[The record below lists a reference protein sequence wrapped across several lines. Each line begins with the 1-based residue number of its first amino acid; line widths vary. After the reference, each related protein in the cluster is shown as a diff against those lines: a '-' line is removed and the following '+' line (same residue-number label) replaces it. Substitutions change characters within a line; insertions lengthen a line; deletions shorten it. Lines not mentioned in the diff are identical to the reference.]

1 MLTIIFTTALY
12 AKAAEYDTIK
22 VGLYY
27 GQTAKESVTINV
39 DEAVSYGYFDGA
51 EHKEVGTLWGQSFT
65 IGVYSSTEVI
75 INDTQ
80 IVEASDNFSLM
91 PVSGNIS
98 VDGSAY
104 RGGIML
110 KINKDSLF
118 TVINV
123 LPLEHYLY
131 GVIASEMPST
141 WNMEALKAQAVCAR
155 GFAISNFNKHSSLGF
170 NVCATTNCQMYGGI
184 PSECEAVIEAVDST
198 CGLVVTYEDKVIQ
211 SLFYSASGGHTANV
225 KNVWGSSIPYL
236 SGVPDPYESKD
247 APRHTWTATLSLED
261 IEEVLEEKEI
271 YVGKV
276 ERLEAQN
283 DETGRVYELT
293 VYGTEDSYTFE
304 KQNTYSPFFAKGVKS
319 QKYNLVP
326 VGQSGGK
333 KLYAQGADD
342 YMRIDS
348 FTAIGANDNTASLK
362 SGFAILSSNGTTIYD
377 SGSVAEGYTFNG
389 GGYGHGVGM
398 SQYGAKGMAE
408 AGHTFDEIL
417 AYYYPGTELGSIY

>member
-1 MLTIIFTTALY
+1 MLTMILTTALY
-12 AKAAEYDTIK
+12 ANAASYDTIK

-27 GQTAKESVTINV
+27 GQSAKESVTINV
-39 DEAVSYGYFDGA
+39 DEALSYGYYDGT
-51 EHKEVGTLWGQSFT
+51 EHKEIGTLWGQSFT

-80 IVEASDNFSLM
+80 IVEAMDNFSLM

-98 VDGSAY
+98 VDGSEY
-104 RGGIML
+104 RGGIMF
-110 KINKDSLF
+110 KIDKNSLL

-131 GVIASEMPST
+131 GVIASEMPSS

-184 PSECEAVIEAVDST
+184 PSECEEVIEAVDST

-225 KNVWGSSIPYL
+225 ENVWGSSIPYL
-236 SGVPDPYESKD
+236 SGVPDPYEAED
-247 APRHTWTATLSLED
+247 APRHTWTATLSLQD

-271 YVGKV
+271 YIGSV
-276 ERLEAQN
+276 ESIEALN
-283 DETGRVYELT
+283 DDTGRVYELT
-293 VYGTEDSYTFE
+293 IYGTKGSHTFE
-304 KQNTYSPFFAKGVKS
+304 KQNTYSPFFDKGVKS
-319 QKYNLVP
+319 QKYTITP
-326 VGQSGGK
+326 VSNSNSK
-333 KLYAQGADD
+333 KLFAQGADN

-348 FTAIGANDNTASLK
+348 FTAIGANGKTVALK
-362 SGFAILSSNGTTIYD
+362 GGFAILSSKGTQSFDGGDAT
-377 SGSVAEGYTFNG
+377 GYTFNG

-408 AGHTFDEIL
+408 IGHTFDEIL
-417 AYYYPGTELGSIY
+417 AYYYPGTELGSLY

>member
-1 MLTIIFTTALY
+1 MLTMIFTTALY

-198 CGLVVTYEDKVIQ
+198 CGLVV
-211 SLFYSASGGHTANV
+211 HT
-225 KNVWGSSIPYL
+225 
-236 SGVPDPYESKD
+236 
-247 APRHTWTATLSLED
+247 RT
-261 IEEVLEEKEI
+261 
-271 YVGKV
+271 
-276 ERLEAQN
+276 R
-283 DETGRVYELT
+283 
-293 VYGTEDSYTFE
+293 
-304 KQNTYSPFFAKGVKS
+304 
-319 QKYNLVP
+319 
-326 VGQSGGK
+326 
-333 KLYAQGADD
+333 
-342 YMRIDS
+342 
-348 FTAIGANDNTASLK
+348 
-362 SGFAILSSNGTTIYD
+362 
-377 SGSVAEGYTFNG
+377 
-389 GGYGHGVGM
+389 
-398 SQYGAKGMAE
+398 
-408 AGHTFDEIL
+408 
-417 AYYYPGTELGSIY
+417 